1 LPRKPEGMRRFYLLH
16 FIMVL
21 TLGSF
26 TGLRAQTCIV
36 QGKVMDEQT
45 NEPLPFVNIGI
56 KGLATGTFSDSNG
69 LYHLELS
76 KGEIVLIISCVGYD
90 KQEKHINVDGKKK
103 VFLDILLTPI
113 SQELSTFVV
122 SGSKYEQ
129 KVENSISTIEVL
141 KSQSILSSNPSSI
154 DKAIDKIPGITI
166 VNNEPQIRGGSG
178 FSSGLGS
185 RVMVMVDDIPML
197 TGNAGRPD
205 WGFLPVDN
213 VDQIEVVKGASS
225 AVYGSAAI
233 TGAINI
239 RTSYPTDQP
248 VNLVNSYFG
257 VYSKPDRTYATPWTG
272 MNPVIWG
279 ITVSHL
285 QKVNNFDYGVGIS
298 LYDDQGY
305 IRGTP
310 ETSADTNFNKG
321 AFTKRGK
328 IYFITRVRNKKI
340 EGLTYGV
347 NGNFMYNEYAETY
360 FWDNADTNLYRSYP
374 GALSHFKE
382 FTFYVD
388 PYIKY
393 FTKKGNSYSL
403 KNRIYYGNTDA
414 NNNQSNLY
422 LTIYNEFQHTHKFQ
436 KVKEFMLVTGITNI
450 YSYSYGKVFSGKL
463 DSLGTT
469 AANENGTYNSENLA
483 IYAQFEKKFFDRLT
497 ILLGGRWEYYN
508 IADLTESK
516 PILRTGLNLRVG
528 KSTFF
533 RASAG
538 EGYRAPSIGERY
550 ITTNSGGFGFYPN
563 PDLKSETCLSYEIGV
578 KQLFKFGKFVGMADI
593 SGFLENYKN
602 YIEFNFG
609 SWGNS
614 PLVSNDLGFKF
625 MNTGPARI
633 YGVDMS
639 VGGEGRILRNLDFS
653 MLLGY
658 TYSVPMALQP
668 NEIYYSYFQPGLNK
682 VRNYTYENTSSDPS
696 ENILKYRIQSLFK
709 SDFQFAFKKQFAIG
723 FSGNYY
729 GYMKNIDQYLN
740 VLDTVGPMHSGIV
753 KYREEHNKG
762 NFIVDARVSY
772 SYRDFK
778 FSFLVKNF
786 FNTEYSLRPMTIEA
800 PRTTSLQVLL
810 HI

>member
-1 LPRKPEGMRRFYLLH
+1 MRKFYLML
-16 FIMVL
+16 FVMVL
-21 TLGSF
+21 TLGF
-26 TGLRAQTCIV
+26 YTGVRAQTCIV

-56 KGLATGTFSDSNG
+56 KGLPTGTFSDSNG
-69 LYHLELS
+69 LYQIELS
-76 KGEIVLIISCVGYD
+76 KGETVLIISCVGYE
-90 KQEKHINVDGKKK
+90 KQEKHVNVDGKKK
-103 VFLDILLTPI
+103 LFLDIQMTPI

-141 KSQSILSSNPSSI
+141 KSQSILVSNPSSI

-197 TGNAGRPD
+197 SGNAGRPD
-205 WGFLPVDN
+205 WGFLPVDD

-225 AVYGSAAI
+225 AVYGSSAI

-239 RTSYPTDQP
+239 RTSYPTDKP
-248 VNLVNSYFG
+248 VTIVNSYLG
-257 VYSKPDRTYATPWTG
+257 VYSKPDRNYATPWSG
-272 MNPVIWG
+272 MNPVIYG
-279 ITVSHL
+279 LTVSHL
-285 QKVNNFDYGVGIS
+285 QQVDNFDYGIGIS
-298 LYDDQGY
+298 LYNDQGY

-310 ETSADTNFNKG
+310 ETSSDTNFNKG
-321 AFTKRGK
+321 AFTKRAK
-328 IYFITRVRNKKI
+328 FYFITRVRNKKI
-340 EGLTYGV
+340 KGLTYGV

-382 FTFYVD
+382 FSFYVD
-388 PYIKY
+388 PYIKF
-393 FTKKGNSYSL
+393 FTKNGNSYSL

-414 NNNQSNLY
+414 NNNQSNLF
-422 LTIYNEFQHTHKFQ
+422 LSIYNELQHTHNFQ
-436 KVKEFMLVTGITNI
+436 KVKEFVLVAGITNI

-463 DSLGTT
+463 DSKGTT
-469 AANENGTYNSENLA
+469 NANENGTYNAENLA

-497 ILLGGRWEYYN
+497 LLLGGRWEYYN
-508 IADLTESK
+508 IADLTENQ
-516 PILRTGLNLRVG
+516 PILRSGLNLRVR

-533 RASAG
+533 RASVG

-609 SWGNS
+609 DWGNS
-614 PLVSNDLGFKF
+614 LLNQSLGFKF

-633 YGVDMS
+633 YGIDMS
-639 VGGEGRILRNLDFS
+639 VGGEGRIARNLDFS

-658 TYSVPMALQP
+658 TYSVPTALNP
-668 NEIYYSYFQPGLNK
+668 NAVYYTYKETNIGST
-682 VRNYTYENTSSDPS
+682 VNYTYTNTSSDTKGD
-696 ENILKYRIQSLFK
+696 ILKYRIQSLFK
-709 SDFQFAFKKQFAIG
+709 SDLQLTFKKQFGIG
-723 FSGNYY
+723 FAGNYY
-729 GYMKNIDQYLN
+729 GYMKNIDVFLDE
-740 VLDTVGPMHSGIV
+740 LDTPKLMNSGIV

-762 NFIVDARVSY
+762 NFIVDSRVSY